1 MTDNT
6 ERKQCVRNPDG
17 GVVYLEMYNPYVA
30 DDDNTPLI
38 DRTPVVFP
46 VDIIEKAQKLEKML
60 CLVKF
65 VCIYDIFISFYYF
78 YYNLFIGLL
87 LASISTSG
95 YMATIYY
102 KRSLMCAYLFY
113 QYLQVG
119 ARMGNLVLF
128 IITVSDTSTAVVV
141 NTTNESMTD
150 ENTEMGLLLGFLML
164 SQLAICCYIQKFYNL
179 LPNEQ
184 DIRRIQRVGV

>member
-6 ERKQCVRNPDG
+6 ERKQRVRNPDG

-30 DDDNTPLI
+30 EDDNTPLI
-38 DRTPVVFP
+38 DRAPVVFP
-46 VDIIEKAQKLEKML
+46 VDIIEKAQKLEKMM

-65 VCIYDIFISFYYF
+65 VCLCDIFMSIYYF
-78 YYNLFIGLL
+78 YYNFFLGLI
-87 LASISTSG
+87 LAMTSTSG

-102 KRSLMCAYLFY
+102 RRSLMCAYLFY

-119 ARMGNLVLF
+119 ARMGNFILF
-128 IITVSDTSTAVVV
+128 VITVSDTSTTVVV
-141 NTTNESMTD
+141 NNTNAVTTGEK
-150 ENTEMGLLLGFLML
+150 TEVGLLLGFLML
-164 SQLAICCYIQKFYNL
+164 SQMAICCYIQKFYNL

-184 DIRRIQRVGV
+184 DRT